1 MRTPLRAQA
10 VNPAGPSSD
19 TREFLSFGPASSRI
33 ARPASRLGILRPGPV
48 LPGTHTHSPALR
60 GVPSSPLDVAQPQLL
75 QGGIIGCSCRCCI
88 RFERDASSFLV
99 SCDLMFCVLVFVYD
113 ACFYS
118 TLKMVACCNCN
129 PNNKCSSAISEIKT
143 TNRIGGP
150 KSLELC
156 SVVAFFFFLERTA
169 KSLIGIEKTEFQ
181 F

>member
-1 MRTPLRAQA
+1 MIGQILPNNNERCYSNFLPTFREVNTPSLPCTPRRAVFA
-10 VNPAGPSSD
+10 PRRGTAPAAP
-19 TREFLSFGPASSRI
+19 
-33 ARPASRLGILRPGPV
+33 
-48 LPGTHTHSPALR
+48 
-60 GVPSSPLDVAQPQLL
+60 
-75 QGGIIGCSCRCCI
+75 GGIIGCSCRCCI